1 MNEITTRDKVR
12 TLLGAQ
18 ALVDAAGAQVKAMR
32 LELLGDMGPGER
44 TTIKAD
50 GEEVGK
56 VWVTDPKARTVVE
69 DSDAF
74 LAWVREQ
81 HPDEVVMVPMVRP
94 SYRDALIKA
103 GGVDPE
109 TGEVVPGMAQT
120 VGTPT
125 MTVKPSDHGRQLAV
139 NVLAGLLQIEDG
151 VA

>member
-32 LELLGDMGPGER
+32 LELLGAMGPGDR

-94 SYRDALIKA
+94 SYRDALIKS

-120 VGTPT
+120 VGAPT

-139 NVLAGLLQIEDG
+139 NVLSGLLQIEDG
-151 VA
+151 AA